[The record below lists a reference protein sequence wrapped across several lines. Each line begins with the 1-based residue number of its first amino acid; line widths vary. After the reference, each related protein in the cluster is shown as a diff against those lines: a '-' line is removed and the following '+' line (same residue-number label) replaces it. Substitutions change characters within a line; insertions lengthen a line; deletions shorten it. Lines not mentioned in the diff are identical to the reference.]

1 MQKTKKI
8 NIPRIEIA
16 IEALEGMF
24 IWSDRIGSDEEAE
37 LKFVINQLKK
47 YLHE

>member
-1 MQKTKKI
+1 MEHTKKI

-16 IEALEGMF
+16 IDCLEGLLE
-24 IWSDRIGSDEEAE
+24 WSSRIGSDEEAE

-47 YLHE
+47 YINE